1 MNIHGYFSNS
11 VRRGVTCIFFPNFAS
26 IRYAERFKFNGNVMG
41 NVHYFQHFPS
51 GFGKKKLQYQVG
63 GVCSSM
69 ISIQA
74 GVTGSNSRS

>member
-51 GFGKKKLQYQVG
+51 GLGKKK
-63 GVCSSM
+63 
-69 ISIQA
+69 
-74 GVTGSNSRS
+74 